1 MFRGITLLWPGRLLT
16 GNGYIKYIGG
26 QESPVQKMMHQKEYN
41 HMINWVEKH
50 IVQSIF
56 AQKQKETIA
65 KCILYLK
72 LLPKKAQTSQS
83 INASISIETATNS

>member
-1 MFRGITLLWPGRLLT
+1 
-16 GNGYIKYIGG
+16 
-26 QESPVQKMMHQKEYN
+26 MMHQKEYN

-65 KCILYLK
+65 KCILDLK
-72 LLPKKAQTSQS
+72 LLPKKAPTSQS
-83 INASISIETATNS
+83 INASISIETATNSWFTKWKLVYVTKSFCLLL